1 MKSEV
6 AKRDAD
12 KQRTGDAKL
21 NRAEPDLTKRK
32 TEDRDQRNDHDG
44 IADVLAT
51 EEKIENHMLHLSSGR
66 CSVGNASSET
76 ALLSAIGTG
85 ATKSEHCGG

>member
-51 EEKIENHMLHLSSGR
+51 EEKIREPHASPVVWTLQR
-66 CSVGNASSET
+66 WECVFGNSP
-76 ALLSAIGTG
+76 ALGNRHRSDQV
-85 ATKSEHCGG
+85 